1 MSAPAARTC
10 SGSIALTVAA
20 VPTGMKAGVRILPRG
35 VSISPRRAAPSVARM
50 EKRNKS
56 GLSAKFV
63 ELDDRVVVFGFLLR
77 HLEGGAQLD
86 LLLAQIRLPPTVFL
100 VLVDGAEVHAAVGHQ
115 RERIA
120 LAVILG
126 PAREAVHVEVA
137 GGLAQV
143 VEQQIEAQRVFVLV
157 RDGLGEDADV
167 FHGAPLRQRPS
178 P

>member
-50 EKRNKS
+50 EKRNTS

-63 ELDDRVVVFGFLLR
+63 DLDDRVVVFGFLLR

-100 VLVDGAEVHAAVGHQ
+100 VLVDGAEIHAAVGDEG
-115 RERIA
+115 ERKA
-120 LAVILG
+120 LAVLLG
-126 PAREAVHVEVA
+126 PAREAEHIEVA
-137 GGLAQV
+137 GGLGLI
-143 VEQQIEAQRVFVLV
+143 VEQEIEAQRVIVLV
-157 RDGLGEDADV
+157 LGGLGVNADV
-167 FHGAPLRQRPS
+167 FHGIPLWRR
-178 P
+178 